1 VTVPASGAFTFTVAP
16 GTVNLAVSGTP
27 AQGTGVLNTVTVSD
41 TRNTFPGWSVSGQES
56 DFAGSGSAAGS
67 TISGNQ
73 LGWTPT
79 GTPAGGATL
88 GPVVAPGSPG
98 LGTTAGILAQAHAG
112 SGSGTSTLSANLL
125 LAIPTTAKAGPYA
138 GTLTLTAVES
148 LP

>member
-1 VTVPASGAFTFTVAP
+1 VPPSGAFTFTVAP

-56 DFAGSGSAAGS
+56 DFAGSGTAAGH

-79 GTPAGGATL
+79 GTPAGGATP
-88 GPVVAPGSPG
+88 GPVVAPASPG

-112 SGSGTSTLSANLL
+112 NGFGTSTLSANLL
-125 LAIPTTAKAGPYA
+125 LAIPTTAAAGPYA
-138 GTLTLTAVES
+138 GTLTLTAVTS